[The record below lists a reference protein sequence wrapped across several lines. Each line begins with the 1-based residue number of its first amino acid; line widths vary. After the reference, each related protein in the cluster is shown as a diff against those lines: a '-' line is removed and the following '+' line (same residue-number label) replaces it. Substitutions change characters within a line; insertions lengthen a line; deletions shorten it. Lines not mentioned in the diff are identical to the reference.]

1 MKPRFAIRFADD
13 GLALLHRSRRGWV
26 EVGDTAFDTPD
37 LDAAMAWLR
46 SSALGLSPDGI
57 ETWLVLPNT
66 QILYTDVT
74 VDEAGDAAHRA
85 TIAAALEGRTPYDVA
100 DLVFDFILSG
110 SVAQVAVVARET
122 LEEAEG
128 FAVLHGLNPVGFTAV
143 PGAGVFEAAPF
154 FGMTAAAATL
164 FPGKVVRREARPVA
178 VAAAVPMVELK
189 PEPEPEPELAPD
201 PVAEVAAAPEVAGD
215 EVVVAEVAAPEA
227 PSVEEATAVVE
238 PDLGGGAAAAAFVAR
253 EPAAPSEPVL
263 PRQAAPDAVPVQA
276 ALTFDPP
283 SAALAPAAPVIPEVE
298 EAPIA
303 LDVPDEYEPPR
314 FTLRAGDGLAVTS
327 PETAADDDDGETPV
341 PSSIAASLSFASR
354 RAVQASIPR
363 GDAAK
368 SAKSVGAATRGQP
381 GLTAPKDDLTAPKSP
396 SPVASAKPEVTRAKP
411 PVPSVPERRTTA
423 RVTAK
428 QSPAGAAAAAKPTEF
443 NPKPRPPVAGKPRYL
458 GLILTGV
465 LLLFLAVAAAL
476 SNYLIA
482 GLGLGNDTPAVETV
496 EDTLPT
502 GAEPVGQTASVAPET
517 PAQETVASPTV
528 APTTATAE
536 TAPPE
541 TSTPQAATPE
551 APSAETAV
559 AASPQA
565 GPQQTDAETA
575 TDPAPIASATAAVDP
590 AEDLNAT
597 PPGISATDAAKV
609 ATVPQAAE
617 EIILSSTDQAPSAS
631 DAGALPDSQA
641 QGDPPPAAVAA
652 PPPFGTVYQFD
663 EKGLIV
669 PTPEGIRTPE
679 GVLLVAGPPPLKPP
693 PRPDDLVPEGVV
705 PQTVVAVVPPPVANA
720 FPADPAL
727 AGVRPRARP
736 ADLSPLP
743 TNSGA
748 LIPASAAATD
758 VLAAVPNTGTRP
770 AARPQAVL
778 DAGLQAQ
785 QAQLAAASLAA
796 EALADPNRSILAIE
810 VSRRPA
816 PRPADMARAVEA
828 AVAAA
833 ARLPEPDPAPQ
844 PEAQP
849 EPQPEL
855 AADIAPEMLA
865 EAETDE
871 PEAAMPDVPTRAS
884 VAKQATVANVLNMS
898 KLSLIG
904 IYGTPSNR
912 HAMVRQAN
920 GRYVKV
926 AVGDRI
932 DGGRVAAITDSELRY
947 QKGGRMVVLEMPQG

>member
-46 SSALGLSPDGI
+46 STALGLSPDGI
-57 ETWLVLPNT
+57 ETWLVLPNS
-66 QILYTDVT
+66 QILYTDVM
-74 VDEAGDAAHRA
+74 VEGSGDAAHRA

-100 DLVFDFILSG
+100 DLVYDFILNG

-154 FGMTAAAATL
+154 FGMTTAAATL

-178 VAAAVPMVELK
+178 VAAAVPVV
-189 PEPEPEPELAPD
+189 EPETEPAAEPAPA
-201 PVAEVAAAPEVAGD
+201 PVAEVAAAPEVATG
-215 EVVVAEVAAPEA
+215 EVVVAEVVAPEA
-227 PSVEEATAVVE
+227 PSVDVGTAVVE
-238 PDLGGGAAAAAFVAR
+238 PDLIGSPVAAAFVAP
-253 EPAAPSEPVL
+253 EPEAALEPVL
-263 PRQAAPDAVPVQA
+263 PRPVAIDAVPAQA

-283 SAALAPAAPVIPEVE
+283 SVAIAPTAPVIPEVE

-327 PETAADDDDGETPV
+327 PETAADEDDGETPV

-396 SPVASAKPEVTRAKP
+396 SPVASAKPDVTRAKP

-482 GLGLGNDTPAVETV
+482 GLGLGDDTPAVETV
-496 EDTLPT
+496 EGTPPT
-502 GAEPVGQTASVAPET
+502 GAEPVGQTAPVAT
-517 PAQETVASPTV
+517 QTATQDTVASPTV
-528 APTTATAE
+528 APETATAE
-536 TAPPE
+536 TATPE
-541 TSTPQAATPE
+541 TSAPQAATPE
-551 APSAETAV
+551 ASSAEPAV

-565 GPQQTDAETA
+565 VPQQTDAETA
-575 TDPAPIASATAAVDP
+575 TNLAPAAAATAAVDS

-597 PPGISATDAAKV
+597 PPSISATDAAKV
-609 ATVPQAAE
+609 ATVPQAPE

-693 PRPDDLVPEGVV
+693 PRPEGLVAEGVV
-705 PQTVVAVVPPPVANA
+705 PQTVSAVAAVPAVPEA

-736 ADLSPLP
+736 ADLGPLP

-785 QAQLAAASLAA
+785 QEQLAAASLAA

-833 ARLPEPDPAPQ
+833 ARLPEPEPQ
-844 PEAQP
+844 PEVQP

-884 VAKQATVANVLNMS
+884 VAKQATMANVLNMS

-926 AVGDRI
+926 SVGDRI